1 MLLAALVV
9 LGAAGGAFA
18 QQQDSAPGV
27 MRGPVRMMGMDPD
40 DWVAMPMPR
49 MRAMMGEGTMPMLD
63 MGRHVE
69 GRLAFLKTE
78 LKITPAQ
85 EPLWDALAQ
94 TLRANGQKMAEL
106 MPMGGT
112 MGRGE
117 VPGLPERLDRQE
129 RFLAARLDALR
140 AMQAAVTPL
149 YAAFSEEQKRTAD
162 ELVGGPMGMGTAM

>member
-1 MLLAALVV
+1 MRKASARWLAALVA
-9 LGAAGGAFA
+9 LGVAGGALA
-18 QQQDSAPGV
+18 QQGSPQGGMMGPG
-27 MRGPVRMMGMDPD
+27 MTMGMDPD
-40 DWVAMPMPR
+40 
-49 MRAMMGEGTMPMLD
+49 EGGAMPMLD